1 MLYVIDVKKIDF
13 QHCVNINNFVIIVIL
28 NTLHCYSGVK
38 NDFSITE
45 YNRRIAS
52 HQICLL
58 PRLIHLNAPCRCA
71 MTSRFDSESH
81 RHLCLGNKLPFSI
94 ENGSTNSNLS

>member
-1 MLYVIDVKKIDF
+1 M
-13 QHCVNINNFVIIVIL
+13 NIINFVIIVIL

-58 PRLIHLNAPCRCA
+58 LRLIHLNAPCCCA
-71 MTSRFDSESH
+71 MASCFDSESH
-81 RHLCLGNKLPFSI
+81 RHLGLGNKLPFSTWKMEAQI
-94 ENGSTNSNLS
+94 LIGLSNRNLDSDIRG